1 MSSELK
7 LAMRVLTWDSLPVR
21 GVDGVHDY
29 SVVLWRVEQC
39 INAMIFRMIFRMVFI
54 RVVRGAVR
62 LCTDQVQGP
71 SGVLKWRWWGHG

>member
-7 LAMRVLTWDSLPVR
+7 LAVLVLTWDSLPVR

-39 INAMIFRMIFRMVFI
+39 INAMIFRMIFI
-54 RVVRGAVR
+54 RLVVRGAVR